1 MGPAL
6 VRRAGEPDADE
17 LARMLTGLTDL
28 SRYFRFQTAIGT
40 PPRAALLLRLL
51 CPAGAAFVATRGA
64 AIVGHAMWAWAPGE
78 TTAELAAVIAE
89 DDQRRGLGVRML
101 SVAAADAIAA
111 GATHFL
117 FVVSAANDRSLRMV
131 RRRWP
136 NATTERD
143 GALLTFRTPAHLP
156 DRPGSALGSVLD
168 EDRQGRADGG
178 CLVDVGGEFGGRV
191 VGKEDDD
198 AVLVALVEDVGGGGH
213 ALAGGDALVLVDSD
227 LHKGS
232 FHQVTG
238 SE

>member
-1 MGPAL
+1 
-6 VRRAGEPDADE
+6 
-17 LARMLTGLTDL
+17 MLTGLTDL

-51 CPAGAAFVATRGA
+51 CPSGAAFVATRGA

-136 NATTERD
+136 NATPDRD
-143 GALLTFRTPAHLP
+143 GALLTFKTPAHLP
-156 DRPGSALGSVLD
+156 NPPTPQPDRPNQLSQRNQPSPPNPPAQRLTVELVGSPPA
-168 EDRQGRADGG
+168 
-178 CLVDVGGEFGGRV
+178 C
-191 VGKEDDD
+191 
-198 AVLVALVEDVGGGGH
+198 AVPTHNLSGQPH
-213 ALAGGDALVLVDSD
+213 P
-227 LHKGS
+227 
-232 FHQVTG
+232 
-238 SE
+238 